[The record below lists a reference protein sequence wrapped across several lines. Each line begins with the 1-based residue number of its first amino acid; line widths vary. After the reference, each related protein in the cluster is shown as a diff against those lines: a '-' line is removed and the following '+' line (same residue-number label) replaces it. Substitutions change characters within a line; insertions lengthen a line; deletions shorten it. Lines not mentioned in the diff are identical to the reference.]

1 MERGTAGKTAPAL
14 PHGLQLQNRHQ
25 LSVNGVR
32 EVGSFDESLVVLTT
46 ECGTLT
52 IRGNNMH
59 VDQLSLES
67 GDLRL
72 SGEIDSLEY
81 DDTVKTGLFGRLFG

>member
-1 MERGTAGKTAPAL
+1 MDRGKAAPAL
-14 PHGLQLQNRHQ
+14 PHALNLQDRKH
-25 LSVNGVR
+25 LSLSGVR
-32 EVGSFDESLVVLTT
+32 DVGSFDESLVVLTT

-52 IRGNNMH
+52 IRGSSMH
-59 VDQLSLES
+59 VDQLSLEN

-81 DDTVKTGLFGRLFG
+81 DDTTKTGFFGRLFG

>member
-1 MERGTAGKTAPAL
+1 MERGTPQAL
-14 PHGLQLQNRHQ
+14 PHGLTLQDRKR
-25 LSVNGVR
+25 LTISGVR
-32 EVGSFDESLVVLTT
+32 DVGSFDESLVVLTT

-52 IRGNNMH
+52 IRGTNMH

>member
-1 MERGTAGKTAPAL
+1 MERGAAGKAAPAL
-14 PHGLQLQNRHQ
+14 PHALNLQDRKN
-25 LSVNGVR
+25 LSISGVR
-32 EVGSFDESLVVLTT
+32 DVGSFDESLVVLTT

-52 IRGNNMH
+52 IRGTNMH